1 MTGVHEG
8 LTTLLKRRNP
18 HLLSIHCIKYRLALA
33 SRQAADKVQ
42 YLVKYQAKIN
52 TIFKYYNYSPKHQSW
67 LKKIQE
73 VYEMAERK
81 FKQTFHTRWLS
92 FEGAVDAV
100 IINYDALLTCLEME
114 VAEDSDPVAV
124 GLLNFVSNYKLLATL
139 YMLRD
144 VLSKLCTL
152 SLVFQMTD
160 VNLTQQTFTLEAT
173 LRSLQEMTTTPGPYL
188 KDFLASLPDGYQN
201 GFDLGDDGNKNFI
214 KCSNKEIDASEKI
227 RSTYINHVI
236 ENLEARVTDTGII
249 SNFAVLNPENLPQ
262 NATDLAT
269 YGDQQ
274 IHDLGKHYGP
284 SNTNQQSPMTVM
296 SEKHLKCEWSLF
308 KHHMDKN
315 HRTMTFSNMA
325 ETVLTSKTLGASY
338 PNLCKIMK
346 FAITLPLSTADC
358 KRGFSKYNLIKTKS
372 RNRLTPDSV
381 NTL

>member
-1 MTGVHEG
+1 MMLLQLPAVKSDNNLPYAHHESVKEMQEALG
-8 LTTLLKRRNP
+8 DV
-18 HLLSIHCIKYRLALA
+18 SRL
-33 SRQAADKVQ
+33 R
-42 YLVKYQAKIN
+42 
-52 TIFKYYNYSPKHQSW
+52 
-67 LKKIQE
+67 KIQE

-114 VAEDSDPVAV
+114 
-124 GLLNFVSNYKLLATL
+124 
-139 YMLRD
+139 
-144 VLSKLCTL
+144 
-152 SLVFQMTD
+152 MTD

-201 GFDLGDDGNKNFI
+201 GFDFGDDGNKNFI
-214 KCSNKEIDASEKI
+214 KSSNKKIDTSEKI

-284 SNTNQQSPMTVM
+284 SNTNQQSPMT
-296 SEKHLKCEWSLF
+296 
-308 KHHMDKN
+308 
-315 HRTMTFSNMA
+315 
-325 ETVLTSKTLGASY
+325 KTLQ
-338 PNLCKIMK
+338 
-346 FAITLPLSTADC
+346 
-358 KRGFSKYNLIKTKS
+358 
-372 RNRLTPDSV
+372 
-381 NTL
+381 